1 MPDLGE
7 KEVGLHCYRKAKTKG
22 ISSPDQKT
30 EKVWNYFI
38 NLLTLCQSET
48 KLSTAY

>member
-7 KEVGLHCYRKAKTKG
+7 KEVGLHCYHKAKTKG
-22 ISSPDQKT
+22 IPSPDQKT

-38 NLLTLCQSET
+38 NLSMLCQFEP
-48 KLSTAY
+48 KLPTAY